1 MIGFNHE
8 YGLTDTLISTVAD
21 GSPSVLPITL
31 DYAKLHIRALG
42 TVDDPLINVWIQAA
56 ASYFEEQTGRAI
68 LTQTHEVS
76 CDRFPFFGASGMYQR
91 IELPKPP
98 LQSVTSVKYIDCN
111 GALQSYSTGGSPDT
125 PYWTTSA
132 PAGPYARR
140 GFVEPLFGNR
150 WPTAQLQTG
159 SVRIRY
165 VAGYGSTP
173 HDVPTLVRGILCYLV
188 AHFDTFR
195 SAVHEARRGQVL
207 ELPYGV
213 EAMLD
218 GFKYSALPSQTQLR
232 AYATFWPLGSEL
244 GGRVIL

>member
-1 MIGFNHE
+1 MNFE

-21 GSPSVLPITL
+21 GSPAVLPITL

-42 TVDDPLINVWIQAA
+42 TTDDPLINVWIQAA

-76 CDRFPFFGASGMYQR
+76 CDRFPFVGASGMYQR
-91 IELPKPP
+91 IELPRPP
-98 LQSVTSVKYIDCN
+98 MQSVVSVKYIDAD
-111 GALQSYSTGGSPDT
+111 GVLQSYSDGGSPDV
-125 PYWTTSA
+125 PYWTTNF
-132 PAGPYARR
+132 PVGQYARR
-140 GFVEPLFGNR
+140 GFVEPKFGNS
-150 WPTAQLQTG
+150 WPTARLETG

-165 VAGYGSTP
+165 TCGYGDTP
-173 HDVPTLVRGILCYLV
+173 HLVPTLVRGILCYLV

-213 EAMLD
+213 QAMLD
-218 GFKYSALPSQTQLR
+218 GFKYSALPSQTHLT
-232 AYATFWPLGSEL
+232 AYARWCQTYDL